1 MSSRERQAA
10 GGATLAPRPAAV
22 LVRAASTPAGERDP
36 APWEDLFRCLPEAGR
51 QELLALAARQG
62 LLHAHQLP
70 PIDPTLLQQRR
81 QLLAQL
87 LGGKVRDLAPLTP
100 APVAVLD
107 DGLDP
112 HQRQP

>member
-22 LVRAASTPAGERDP
+22 AARAASTPAGERDP
-36 APWEDLFRCLPEAGR
+36 APWEDLFRCLPEAGQ
-51 QELLALAARQG
+51 QELLALAVRQG
-62 LLHAHQLP
+62 LLHGYQLP

-87 LGGKVRDLAPLTP
+87 LSGKGRDLPPLTP
-100 APVAVLD
+100 APVAILD

-112 HQRQP
+112 QQREA